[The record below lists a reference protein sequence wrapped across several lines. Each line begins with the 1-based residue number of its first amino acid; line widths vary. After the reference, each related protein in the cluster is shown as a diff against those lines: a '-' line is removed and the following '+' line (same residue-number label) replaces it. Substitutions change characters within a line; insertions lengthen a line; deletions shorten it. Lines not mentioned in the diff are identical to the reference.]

1 MLSSSSGR
9 MTGFGNPRFE
19 GANKKSSSVSGMNV
33 TSPKALLGAIST
45 AAGFSNPTRQ
55 QLERSLSQ
63 DKVRTYALSKVKY
76 KEDQLPCAS
85 LLSLP
90 GSQSLVY
97 I

>member
-1 MLSSSSGR
+1 

-19 GANKKSSSVSGMNV
+19 GANKRSSSVGGMNV

-63 DKVRTYALSKVKY
+63 DKARKFALSEVKY
-76 KEDQLPCAS
+76 KDL
-85 LLSLP
+85 
-90 GSQSLVY
+90 
-97 I
+97 